1 MKTFK
6 FKNLGLDRLIGD
18 NEKFGWHFQGHN
30 NELFI
35 TYTCLN
41 SWHKG
46 LFFIKVFQICI
57 YIYISKYI
65 FVYIYIYIY
74 IYKDIYIERY
84 TAKPFQSLC
93 VRLKCKTKKKFFSKI
108 SYISLS

>member
-30 NELFI
+30 NEFFI

-41 SWHKG
+41 SWNKG
-46 LFFIKVFQICI
+46 LF
-57 YIYISKYI
+57 Y
-65 FVYIYIYIY
+65 
-74 IYKDIYIERY
+74 
-84 TAKPFQSLC
+84 
-93 VRLKCKTKKKFFSKI
+93 
-108 SYISLS
+108 